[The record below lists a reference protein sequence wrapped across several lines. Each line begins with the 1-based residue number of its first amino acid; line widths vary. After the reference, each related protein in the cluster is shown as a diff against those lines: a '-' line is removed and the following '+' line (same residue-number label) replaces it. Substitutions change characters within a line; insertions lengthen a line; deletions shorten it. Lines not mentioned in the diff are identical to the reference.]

1 MDSVSEWLDEFCE
14 KSEVSAAFLKKIVDT
29 EESDEGILSIFQYIG
44 DIFSLHRIM
53 IFECWNERYTPT
65 YTWSSKD
72 TEQYRQPEEELVRA
86 AVALTSGRLLN
97 GRHVLFE
104 DTQAFAAKHP
114 LASRCFSSL
123 GLYSLSAVPLF
134 KDGEPTGF
142 ITCDVPE
149 WKDAHD
155 ITAALHLAGRFVMRV
170 LRMRDILR
178 STGGVAA
185 EIDADADKG
194 VLSTFLRENF
204 FDFPSFLDSI
214 ELADQYVYFGDMQ
227 TNLCYVNDQL
237 RDAFAFKSNIV
248 RNFLG
253 EWEKRIHRPD
263 DLAAYRAD
271 IAGII
276 ENKRDI
282 HDLCYR
288 VTDRTGNE
296 FWIRCCGILKWD
308 AAREKPLFF
317 SGSIAR
323 LAIDFVVDPI
333 TGFARE
339 KGAEIKLQE
348 LQKEHPSLSFIG
360 FRLNNFREINEMH
373 GRSHSDALLK
383 DIATGL
389 TNRFRDDLLIYR
401 LDGLRFL
408 AILSP
413 DISED
418 PRMILD
424 FISLTVRN
432 LYAIYGLAV
441 QTPSS
446 LALMED
452 IPSNTACG
460 EIIANMLSLLDLA
473 KETQDEPY
481 VIFSPQNLETRKNL
495 SRFLL
500 AINEDVE
507 HGCANFRTVIQPT
520 VAADGFGIVSGE
532 LLCRWSHEGT
542 NISPGVFIPILERS
556 QQIRTVGRWIFEQA
570 VIHIKR
576 IRRTNPDFSLNFN
589 VSYYQ
594 VLDPD
599 FLPFMRKTLKRHEM
613 DGRNLVAELT
623 ETNYNESP
631 ATLQTFIEACRDLG
645 IRLALD
651 DFGTGYSSLELLLK
665 HPSDIVKLDRS
676 LMKEMADSKNSSDF
690 ISSIV
695 YSCHKFGKKVCVEG
709 VETEQEL
716 QTVLEAGCDYIQ
728 GFYFHRPMEIP
739 DFFALL
745 EKTAKDHEH
754 PAQPAPEIGTAINL
768 AHDKAKRTP

>member
-1 MDSVSEWLDEFCE
+1 MDSISEWLNDFCE
-14 KSEVSAAFLKKIVDT
+14 KSDLSAAFLRKIIDT
-29 EESDEGILSIFQYIG
+29 EESEEGIFSLFRYIG
-44 DIFSLHRIM
+44 DAFSLHRIM
-53 IFECWNERYTPT
+53 VFECKDERYAPT
-65 YTWSSKD
+65 YTWSSKN
-72 TEQYRQPEEELVRA
+72 TKPYQQPQDELVRA
-86 AVALTSGRLLN
+86 AVALTRGRLLN
-97 GRHVLFE
+97 GKHILLE
-104 DTQAFAAKHP
+104 NTQVFSARHP
-114 LASRCFSSL
+114 LASHCFSLL
-123 GLYSLSAVPLF
+123 GLSSLSAVPFF
-134 KDGEPTGF
+134 KDGEPAGF
-142 ITCDVPE
+142 IVCDVPD
-149 WKDAHD
+149 WKVAHD
-155 ITAALHLAGRFVMRV
+155 ITATLYLTGRFVMRV

-178 STGGVAA
+178 TAGGFAS

-194 VLSTFLRENF
+194 VLSAFLRENF
-204 FDFPSFLDSI
+204 FDFPNFLDSI
-214 ELADQYVYFGDMQ
+214 ELADQYIYFGDMQ
-227 TNLCYVNDQL
+227 SNLFYINDQM
-237 RDAFAFKSNIV
+237 RDTFAFKSNIV
-248 RNFLG
+248 KNFLT
-253 EWEKRIHRPD
+253 EWEKHIRHSN
-263 DLAAYRAD
+263 DLATYKAD
-271 IAGII
+271 IADILA
-276 ENKRDI
+276 NKRDI
-282 HDLCYR
+282 HDLRYR
-288 VTDRTGNE
+288 VTDQAGNE
-296 FWIRCCGILKWD
+296 FWIRCCGILKWNSTH
-308 AAREKPLFF
+308 EKPLFF

-323 LAIDFVVDPI
+323 LAIDFVIDPI

-339 KGAEIKLQE
+339 KGAEIKVQE
-348 LQKEHPSLSFIG
+348 LQKNHTSLSFIG

-373 GRSHSDALLK
+373 GRNHSDALLK
-383 DIATGL
+383 DIAAGL
-389 TNRFRDDLLIYR
+389 TNRFRDNLLIYR

-413 DISED
+413 EIHEN
-418 PRMILD
+418 PKTILD
-424 FISLTVRN
+424 FINLTVRN

-452 IPSNTACG
+452 IPSNTACN

-473 KETQDEPY
+473 KEAHDEPY
-481 VIFSPQNLETRKNL
+481 VIFSPQNLQMRKNL

-520 VAADGFGIVSGE
+520 VTTDGFGIVSGE

-542 NISPGVFIPILERS
+542 NISPAVFIPILERT
-556 QQIRTVGRWIFEQA
+556 QQIRAVGRWIFEQA
-570 VIHIKR
+570 VIHAKR
-576 IRRTNPDFSLNFN
+576 IRRTNPNFSLNFN
-589 VSYYQ
+589 VSYHQ

-599 FLPFMRKTLKRHEM
+599 FLPFMRQTLARHKM
-613 DGRNLVAELT
+613 DGKNLVAELT

-676 LMKEMADSKNSSDF
+676 LMKEMAYSKNSSDF

-709 VETEQEL
+709 VETDQEL

-728 GFYFHRPMEIP
+728 GFYFHRPMEIS

-745 EKTAKDHEH
+745 EKK
-754 PAQPAPEIGTAINL
+754 
-768 AHDKAKRTP
+768 KK

>member
-14 KSEVSAAFLKKIVDT
+14 KREFSTTFLKKIVDT
-29 EESDEGILSIFQYIG
+29 EESDEGILSLFQTMG
-44 DIFSLHRIM
+44 DAFSLHRII
-53 IFECWNERYTPT
+53 IFECRNEHYTPT
-65 YTWSSKD
+65 YTWSAKD
-72 TEQYRQPEEELVRA
+72 TKPYRQPDEETVRA
-86 AVALTSGRLLN
+86 AVALTSARLMN
-97 GRHVLFE
+97 GRHVLFK
-104 DTQAFAAKHP
+104 DTQAFAAKQP
-114 LASRCFSSL
+114 LASQCFASL
-123 GLYSLSAVPLF
+123 DLHSLSAVPLF
-134 KDGEPTGF
+134 RDGEPTGF
-142 ITCDVPE
+142 ITCDVPD
-149 WKDAHD
+149 WKNAHD
-155 ITAALHLAGRFVMRV
+155 ITAALYLIGRFVMRV
-170 LRMRDILR
+170 IRMRDVLR
-178 STGGVAA
+178 SAGGVAA

-194 VLSTFLRENF
+194 VLSAFLRENL

-214 ELADQYVYFGDMQ
+214 ELADQYIYFGDMQ
-227 TNLCYVNDQL
+227 SNLFYINDQM
-237 RDAFAFKSNIV
+237 RDTFAFKSNIV
-248 RNFLG
+248 KNCLG
-253 EWEKRIHRPD
+253 EWEKCIRRPD
-263 DLAAYRAD
+263 DLATYRAD
-271 IAGII
+271 IKDII
-276 ENKRDI
+276 ESKRDV
-282 HDLCYR
+282 HDLRYR
-288 VTDRTGNE
+288 VTDRTGTE

-317 SGSIAR
+317 SGSISR
-323 LAIDFVVDPI
+323 LALDFVVDPI

-348 LQKEHPSLSFIG
+348 LQKEYSSLSFIG

-383 DIATGL
+383 DIAAGL
-389 TNRFRDDLLIYR
+389 TNRFRDSLLIYR
-401 LDGLRFL
+401 LDDLRFL

-413 DISED
+413 EITED
-418 PRMILD
+418 PKVILD
-424 FISLTVRN
+424 FINLTVRN

-446 LALMED
+446 LALMKD
-452 IPSNTACG
+452 IPSDTACG

-473 KETQDEPY
+473 KESPDEPY
-481 VIFSPQNLETRKNL
+481 ALFSPQNLETRKNL

-507 HGCANFRTVIQPT
+507 RGCTNFRTVIQPT
-520 VAADGFGIVSGE
+520 VTTDGFGIVSGE

-556 QQIRTVGRWIFEQA
+556 QQIRAVGRWVFEQA
-570 VIHIKR
+570 VIHAKR
-576 IRRTNPDFSLNFN
+576 IHRTNPDFSLNFN
-589 VSYYQ
+589 VSYHQ
-594 VLDPD
+594 VLDPE
-599 FLPFMRKTLKRHEM
+599 FLPFMRETLDRHEM
-613 DGRNLVAELT
+613 EGKHLVAELT

-631 ATLQTFIEACRDLG
+631 ATLQTFIETCRELG

-676 LMKEMADSKNSSDF
+676 LMKEMAYSKNSSDF

-716 QTVLEAGCDYIQ
+716 QTVIEAGCDYIQ

-739 DFFALL
+739 DFFRMMEARSSL
-745 EKTAKDHEH
+745 
-754 PAQPAPEIGTAINL
+754 N
-768 AHDKAKRTP
+768 

>member
-14 KSEVSAAFLKKIVDT
+14 KSDLSAAFLKKIVDT
-29 EESDEGILSIFQYIG
+29 EESDEGILSLFEYMG
-44 DIFSLHRIM
+44 EIFSLHRI
-53 IFECWNERYTPT
+53 IVFEYKGERYAPT
-65 YTWSSKD
+65 YTWSAKD
-72 TEQYRQPEEELVRA
+72 TTPYRQPADDLVRA
-86 AVALTSGRLLN
+86 AVALTSGRLTN
-97 GRHVLFE
+97 GRHVLFK
-104 DTQAFAAKHP
+104 DTQVFAEKHP
-114 LASRCFSSL
+114 LASRCFASL
-123 GLYSLSAVPLF
+123 GLYTLSAVPLF
-134 KDGEPTGF
+134 RDDAPSGF
-142 ITCDVPE
+142 ITCDVPD
-149 WKDAHD
+149 WNNAHD
-155 ITAALHLAGRFVMRV
+155 ITAALYLAGRFAMRI

-178 STGGVAA
+178 STGGTAS

-194 VLSTFLRENF
+194 LLSVFLRENF
-204 FDFPSFLDSI
+204 FDFPNFLDSI
-214 ELADQYVYFGDMQ
+214 ELADQYIYFGDMQ
-227 TNLCYVNDQL
+227 TNLFYINDQM
-237 RDAFAFKSNIV
+237 RETFAFKSNIV
-248 RNFLG
+248 KNFLG
-253 EWEKRIHRPD
+253 EWERCIRRPN
-263 DLAAYRAD
+263 DLATYRAD
-271 IAGII
+271 IADII

-282 HDLCYR
+282 HDLRYR
-288 VTDRTGNE
+288 VTDHAGNE

-308 AAREKPLFF
+308 PTHETPLFF

-339 KGAEIKLQE
+339 KGAELKLQE
-348 LQKEHPSLSFIG
+348 LQKDHPALSLIG
-360 FRLNNFREINEMH
+360 FRLNNFREINELR
-373 GRSHSDALLK
+373 GRGHSDALLK
-383 DIATGL
+383 DIAAGL
-389 TNRFRDDLLIYR
+389 TNRFRDNLLIYR

-413 DISED
+413 GTHED
-418 PRMILD
+418 PKTILD

-432 LYAIYGLAV
+432 LYAVYGLAV

-452 IPSNTACG
+452 IPSDTASD

-473 KETQDEPY
+473 KEAQDEPY
-481 VIFSPQNLETRKNL
+481 IIFSPQNLETRKNL

-507 HGCANFRTVIQPT
+507 RGCANFRTVIQPA
-520 VAADGFGIVSGE
+520 VSADGFGIVSGE
-532 LLCRWSHEGT
+532 LLCRWSHDGT

-556 QQIRTVGRWIFEQA
+556 QQIRAVGRWIFEQA
-570 VIHIKR
+570 VIHAKR
-576 IRRTNPDFSLNFN
+576 IRRINPRFSLSFN

-594 VLDPD
+594 VLDPE
-599 FLPFMRKTLKRHEM
+599 FLPFMRQTLARHAM
-613 DGRNLVAELT
+613 DGKNLVAELT

-631 ATLQTFIEACRDLG
+631 ATLQKFIEACRDLG

-676 LMKEMADSKNSSDF
+676 LMKEMAYSKNSSDF

-728 GFYFHRPMEIP
+728 GFYFYRPLEIP
-739 DFFALL
+739 DFFNLL
-745 EKTAKDHEH
+745 E
-754 PAQPAPEIGTAINL
+754 QPSKS
-768 AHDKAKRTP
+768 DR

>member
-14 KSEVSAAFLKKIVDT
+14 KRELSAAFLKKIVDT
-29 EESDEGILSIFQYIG
+29 EESEEGILSLFQYMG
-44 DIFSLHRIM
+44 DVFSLHRIM
-53 IFECWNERYTPT
+53 IFECKDERYTPT
-65 YTWSSKD
+65 YTWSAKD
-72 TEQYRQPEEELVRA
+72 TEPYRQPDEEAVRA
-86 AVALTSGRLLN
+86 AVALTSGRLLS
-97 GRHVLFE
+97 GKHVLFE
-104 DTQAFAAKHP
+104 DTKIFAAKHP
-114 LASRCFSSL
+114 LASRCFTSL
-123 GLYSLSAVPLF
+123 GLNALSAVPLF
-134 KDGEPTGF
+134 KDGQPVGF
-142 ITCDVPE
+142 ITSDVPDWE
-149 WKDAHD
+149 KARDV
-155 ITAALHLAGRFVMRV
+155 TAALYLAGRFVARV

-178 STGGVAA
+178 KTGGVAA

-194 VLSTFLRENF
+194 VLSTFLRENL

-214 ELADQYVYFGDMQ
+214 ERADQYIYFGDMQ
-227 TNLCYVNDQL
+227 TNLFYINDKML
-237 RDAFAFKSNIV
+237 DTFAFKSNIV
-248 RNFLG
+248 KDLLTK
-253 EWEKRIHRPD
+253 WENRIRRPD
-263 DLAAYRAD
+263 DLATYKAD
-271 IAGII
+271 IADII
-276 ENKRDI
+276 ESKRDI
-282 HDLCYR
+282 HDLRYR

-308 AAREKPLFF
+308 PAHEKPLFF

-323 LAIDFVVDPI
+323 LALDFVVDPI

-339 KGAEIKLQE
+339 KGAELKLQE
-348 LQKEHPSLSFIG
+348 LQKEHSSLSLIG
-360 FRLNNFREINEMH
+360 FRLNNFREINELH
-373 GRSHSDALLK
+373 GRNHSDALLK
-383 DIATGL
+383 DIAAGL
-389 TNRFRDDLLIYR
+389 TNRFHDNLLIYR

-413 DISED
+413 NITED
-418 PRMILD
+418 PRTILD

-446 LALMED
+446 LALMEG
-452 IPSNTACG
+452 IPSDTPCS

-473 KETQDEPY
+473 KEAQDEPY
-481 VIFSPQNLETRKNL
+481 ILFSPQNLETRKNL

-542 NISPGVFIPILERS
+542 NISPGIFIPILERS
-556 QQIRTVGRWIFEQA
+556 QQIRAVGRWIFEQA
-570 VIHIKR
+570 VIHVKR
-576 IRRTNPDFSLNFN
+576 IRRTNPDFSLSFN

-599 FLPFMRKTLKRHEM
+599 FLPFMRQTLTRHDM
-613 DGRNLVAELT
+613 DGRNLIAELT

-631 ATLQTFIEACRDLG
+631 ATLQSFIEACRDLD

-676 LMKEMADSKNSSDF
+676 LMKEMAYSKNSSDF

-716 QTVLEAGCDYIQ
+716 KTVLEAGCDYIQ

-739 DFFALL
+739 DFFNLL
-745 EKTAKDHEH
+745 EGTAKEHE
-754 PAQPAPEIGTAINL
+754 
-768 AHDKAKRTP
+768 

>member
-1 MDSVSEWLDEFCE
+1 MNSVLEWLDEFCE
-14 KSEVSAAFLKKIVDT
+14 KTELSAAFLKKIVDT
-29 EESDEGILSIFQYIG
+29 EESDEGICSLVQYIG
-44 DIFSLHRIM
+44 DIFALHRIM
-53 IFECWNERYTPT
+53 IIEPLDERSTPA
-65 YTWSSKD
+65 YTWSSNDMEPYK
-72 TEQYRQPEEELVRA
+72 QPEDGLVRA
-86 AVALTSGRLLN
+86 AVALTYDQLMN
-97 GRHVLFE
+97 GKCILYK
-104 DTQAFAAKHP
+104 DTRTIAAKHP
-114 LASRCFSSL
+114 LASQCFTSL

-134 KDGEPTGF
+134 KDGEPSGV
-142 ITCDVPE
+142 IISDVPDWE
-149 WKDAHD
+149 KVRDL
-155 ITAALHLAGRFVMRV
+155 TAALYLVGRFVMRV
-170 LRMRDILR
+170 IRMRDLLR
-178 STGGVAA
+178 STGGAAA
-185 EIDADADKG
+185 EIDTDADKG
-194 VLSTFLRENF
+194 VLSTFLRENR

-214 ELADQYVYFGDMQ
+214 ELADQYIYFGDMQ
-227 TNLCYVNDQL
+227 SNLFYINDQM
-237 RDAFAFKSNIV
+237 REAFAFESNIV
-248 RNFLG
+248 KDFLKK
-253 EWEKRIHRPD
+253 WESRIHRSN
-263 DLAAYRAD
+263 DLATYRAD
-271 IAGII
+271 IADII
-276 ENKRDI
+276 KSKRDT
-282 HDLCYR
+282 HDLRYR
-288 VTDRTGNE
+288 VTDHEGNE

-308 AAREKPLFF
+308 STRENPLFF
-317 SGSIAR
+317 SGSISR
-323 LAIDFVVDPI
+323 LALDFVVDPI

-348 LQKEHPSLSFIG
+348 LQKEYPSLSFIG

-383 DIATGL
+383 DIAAGL
-389 TNRFRDDLLIYR
+389 TNRFRDGLLIYR

-413 DISED
+413 SITED
-418 PRMILD
+418 PRTILE

-452 IPSNTACG
+452 IPSDTACD

-473 KETQDEPY
+473 KESPDEPY
-481 VIFSPQNLETRKNL
+481 VLFSSKNLETRKNL

-520 VAADGFGIVSGE
+520 VTTDDFGIVSGE

-542 NISPGVFIPILERS
+542 NISPAVFIPILERT
-556 QQIRTVGRWIFEQA
+556 QQIRAVGRWIFEQA
-570 VIHIKR
+570 VIHAKR
-576 IRRTNPDFSLNFN
+576 IRRTNPNFSLNFN
-589 VSYYQ
+589 VSYHQ

-599 FLPFMRKTLKRHEM
+599 FLPFMRQTLARHKM
-613 DGRNLVAELT
+613 DGKNLVAELT

-676 LMKEMADSKNSSDF
+676 LMKEMAYSKNSSDF

-709 VETEQEL
+709 VETDQEL

-728 GFYFHRPMEIP
+728 GFYFHRPMEIS

-745 EKTAKDHEH
+745 EKK
-754 PAQPAPEIGTAINL
+754 
-768 AHDKAKRTP
+768 KK